1 MQAILELCKEKHIF
15 PSSNWHTQNVQCLGA
30 EENYIQ
36 PEGTPNAQHIHVF
49 DSTEIAALAHY
60 VTKCFSKQELLGTKK
75 RVTK

>member
-1 MQAILELCKEKHIF
+1 MFNA
-15 PSSNWHTQNVQCLGA
+15 SGA